1 MTRAKHPKKI
11 GVTRRL
17 PRVGRFDA
25 NAGSAILV
33 PKPLTPQGMKFRV
46 MVWERGS
53 WLFSSHASNKAEC
66 RAIGRRLKA
75 MGSKVKFES
84 VPAVVATVEPDDGG
98 ARPARKAGARS
109 LVRRADRLSSDSRRS
124 SEKAIKLS
132 RHMMITALERKF
144 RAARKFNSKLRFSDE
159 ELVYLYN
166 RLCQAPH

>member
-1 MTRAKHPKKI
+1 MTRAKHPKMI

-33 PKPLTPQGMKFRV
+33 PDPLTPQGMKFRV

-53 WLFSSHASNKAEC
+53 WLFSSHASNQAEC

-84 VPAVVATVEPDDGG
+84 VPAVVATVKPYDGG
-98 ARPARKAGARS
+98 DRPARKVGARS
-109 LVRRADRLSSDSRRS
+109 LVRQVDRIPSESRQS
-124 SEKAIKLS
+124 GGKVIKIS
-132 RHMMITALERKF
+132 RHEVITAIERKL
-144 RAARKFNSKLRFSDE
+144 RAARKLNSK
-159 ELVYLYN
+159 
-166 RLCQAPH
+166 